1 MLLGVLAVLLYSFLG
16 SFRVNKKVG
25 AVFFFVFS
33 VLQRSGSGGLRFM

>member
-25 AVFFFVFS
+25 AALFQFCRD
-33 VLQRSGSGGLRFM
+33 QGSGGLRFM

>member
-25 AVFFFVFS
+25 AAFS
-33 VLQRSGSGGLRFM
+33 SSFAEIRVRVV